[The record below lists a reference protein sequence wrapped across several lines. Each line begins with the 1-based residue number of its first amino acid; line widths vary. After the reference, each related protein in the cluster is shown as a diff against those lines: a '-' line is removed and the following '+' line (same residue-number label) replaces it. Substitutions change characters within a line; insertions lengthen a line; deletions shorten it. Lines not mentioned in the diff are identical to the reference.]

1 MGRVHHSRPYGNR
14 TDFLRFC
21 SWSVVWRLGDGGK
34 VGKERGLSLGKDHR
48 EGRAIQRQRV
58 VVPLKSVVSGYAAM
72 ALGRELVP
80 FEYDPP
86 ELKDHDVRVDITH
99 CGLCY
104 TDVHAIDDYYGIT
117 KFPFVPGHEI
127 VGRVTE
133 LGSAVTGLKK
143 GDRVGMGWQGRSCM
157 KCEWCLRGDEH
168 LCKAVAHNGVWEP
181 FGGFSSSISVDSR
194 FAHAIPSAMNSEVA
208 AVLLCAGISVYNP
221 LRSNLTDRP
230 MKIGVVG
237 IGGLGHLAIQFAHA
251 LGYEVTAISS
261 SPGKKDEA
269 LSLGADHFI
278 LASDREALRKQ
289 ELSFDLHLYTA
300 HSDVDWT
307 MLSFTVRNN
316 GKIVVL
322 GFSKV
327 PVKFEPLELVVH
339 QQSITGSFIGNRAMM
354 REMLSF
360 AQEHD
365 IKPKV
370 ELMPMSKVNE
380 AIQRVKDNKARY
392 RIVLVN

>member
-1 MGRVHHSRPYGNR
+1 
-14 TDFLRFC
+14 
-21 SWSVVWRLGDGGK
+21 
-34 VGKERGLSLGKDHR
+34 
-48 EGRAIQRQRV
+48 
-58 VVPLKSVVSGYAAM
+58 
-72 ALGRELVP
+72 
-80 FEYDPP
+80 
-86 ELKDHDVRVDITH
+86 
-99 CGLCY
+99 
-104 TDVHAIDDYYGIT
+104 
-117 KFPFVPGHEI
+117 
-127 VGRVTE
+127 
-133 LGSAVTGLKK
+133 
-143 GDRVGMGWQGRSCM
+143 
-157 KCEWCLRGDEH
+157 
-168 LCKAVAHNGVWEP
+168 VWEP

-194 FAHAIPSAMNSEVA
+194 FAHAIPRAMNSETA
-208 AVLLCAGISVYNP
+208 AVLLCAGITVYNP
-221 LRSNLTDRP
+221 LQSNLTDRP
-230 MKIGVVG
+230 KKIGVVG

-261 SPGKKDEA
+261 SLGKKDEV
-269 LSLGADHFI
+269 LGLGADHFI

-322 GFSKV
+322 GFSEV

-365 IKPKV
+365 IMPKI